1 MQARLI
7 LCSYGNQ
14 VETPLRSC
22 GRTFTDLGINFKIYD
37 ITDKTKE
44 IFTTYTFPNISR
56 SKSDQTMK
64 FSHFIEYN
72 MRNIFLQNHTQNGV
86 EKAFPDPFIEKKKK
100 NQAYLWINNLKYKV
114 RFYCM
119 NKWRST
125 KIY

>member
-1 MQARLI
+1 MTSQTR
-7 LCSYGNQ
+7 Q
-14 VETPLRSC
+14 
-22 GRTFTDLGINFKIYD
+22 
-37 ITDKTKE
+37 E

-86 EKAFPDPFIEKKKK
+86 EKAFPDPFIEKKK